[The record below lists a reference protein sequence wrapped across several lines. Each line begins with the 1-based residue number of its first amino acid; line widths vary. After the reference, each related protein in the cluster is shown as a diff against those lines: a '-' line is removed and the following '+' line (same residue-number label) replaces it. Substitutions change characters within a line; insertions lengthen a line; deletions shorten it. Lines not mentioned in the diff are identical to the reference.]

1 MKQAHLEFPLHW
13 EYKIITRHTDQA
25 LEEVRTVLR
34 EHGFEEIPSPGA
46 VSRNG
51 SYITRAVTVRLKSRR
66 QMDELTAALGRCEG
80 VKYLL

>member
-25 LEEVRTVLR
+25 LKEVRAVLR

-51 SYITRAVTVRLKSRR
+51 SYITRTVTVHLESRM

>member
-25 LEEVRTVLR
+25 LKEVRAVLR

-51 SYITRAVTVRLKSRR
+51 SYITRTVTVRLESRM